1 MDFFFFGGENTSQCL
16 LCLEEMDKVR
26 KWARKPRERDG
37 GRDGGGGKNERH
49 QMCVSS
55 AQRSVCL
62 RADIDNFMPPQT
74 CDFSNEPL

>member
-1 MDFFFFGGENTSQCL
+1 MDFLENASQCL
-16 LCLEEMDKVR
+16 LCLEEMDNVR
-26 KWARKPRERDG
+26 KRAQKLGERDG
-37 GRDGGGGKNERH
+37 GMKVGGVGGAH
-49 QMCVSS
+49 QICVSS